1 MASGNDE
8 EAALLARL
16 QAQFGDI
23 DMSEVLNQ
31 GGAPPS
37 AGGEGDDES
46 SSAAAEPTPAEL
58 AAWQEAQFARGR
70 LRLEADGIARQPA
83 GDVHRAALR
92 KRRLRRRGAAEED
105 WELLD
110 DGSDLPQLDAE
121 SRFFPLP
128 SGDGDKVRPLLAEL
142 AASDPD
148 ALRSEWTR
156 LYSSGGGDGL
166 SLATLR
172 EKVRGYDGPT
182 VLLIEGRPSASGS
195 VGLGGESS
203 TFRLGFFT
211 TTTWTESAEMF
222 GTDDDCFLFSLGDE
236 KGVTIVRPR
245 TRPNGRDTR
254 PCMYCRPPSFRSGA
268 VVSAVIGLGVGG
280 SPSCLRLHVT
290 ETMEGCRCLPHDPA
304 FGDGDLMSGL
314 GEGSLYRFDAE
325 AVEVWGVGGREW
337 IEHALDEREK
347 ARVTHATRLER
358 ARTVDKRAFLDD
370 LRAGEEGGLFA
381 HGGVVAERDDCRV

>member
-23 DMSEVLNQ
+23 DMSEVLNH
-31 GGAPPS
+31 GGAPSS

-70 LRLEADGIARQPA
+70 LRLETDQIGKQSA
-83 GDVHRAALR
+83 GEVHRAALK
-92 KRRLRRRGAAEED
+92 KRRLRRKGAAEED

-110 DGSDLPQLDAE
+110 GGSFPQLDAE
-121 SRFFPLP
+121 SRFFPASE
-128 SGDGDKVRPLLAEL
+128 SGDGVHPLLAEL

-195 VGLGGESS
+195 VGLGSEARS

-245 TRPNGRDTR
+245 TRPNGRAMR

-268 VVSAVIGLGVGG
+268 DGGAVVGLGVGG

-337 IEHALDEREK
+337 IEHALNEREK
-347 ARVTHATRLER
+347 ARETRDAGLER

-370 LRAGEEGGLFA
+370 LRAGDKEGGLFA
-381 HGGVVAERDDCRV
+381 HGGVVAERDDCCV